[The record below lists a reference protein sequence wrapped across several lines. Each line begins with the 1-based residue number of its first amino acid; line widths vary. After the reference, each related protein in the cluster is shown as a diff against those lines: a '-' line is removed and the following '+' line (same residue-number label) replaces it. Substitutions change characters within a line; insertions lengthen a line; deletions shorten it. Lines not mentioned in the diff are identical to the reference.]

1 VFKPLEKQHILK
13 IIDINIAN
21 LRNRLKHMNINF
33 EIDQSAKEF
42 LADKGYDENFG
53 ARPLKRA
60 IQKYLEDPMSE
71 EILKGTFKE
80 HSNILITHRDD
91 EEQLHFEDIGSH
103 ETDGLKDEHH
113 EELKDHQN

>member
-1 VFKPLEKQHILK
+1 
-13 IIDINIAN
+13 
-21 LRNRLKHMNINF
+21 MSINF

-42 LADKGYDENFG
+42 LADKGFDENFG

-60 IQKYLEDPMSE
+60 IQKYLEDPISE

-80 HSNILITHRDD
+80 YSNILITHRG
-91 EEQLHFEDIGSH
+91 EEDQLHFENIGAQ
-103 ETDGLKDEHH
+103 ETDGLKDEHQ